1 MSKTTIRSVGPAGL
15 TLLALLLAASLAL
28 GAEATRESYVAQV
41 EPICKRN
48 AQANDRI
55 LKDVRGE
62 VKAGKLKVAAGH
74 FAAAA
79 KALTSTLA
87 QLKAV
92 PQPSADKAQLT
103 KWLSYIK
110 SEAETFERTA
120 AKLNAGDKAGAERL
134 SVVLTRTVNLANNQ
148 VLAFEFKDCHVDPS
162 QFT

>member
-1 MSKTTIRSVGPAGL
+1 MRKTTIRWVGPAGL
-15 TLLALLLAASLAL
+15 ALLALLLAASLAL
-28 GAEATRESYVAQV
+28 GAEVTRDSYVAQV

-55 LKDVRGE
+55 LKDVTVE
-62 VKAGKLKVAAGH
+62 VKAGKLKVAAGQ

-79 KALTSTLA
+79 KALKSTLT

-103 KWLSYIK
+103 KWLSFVK
-110 SEAETFERTA
+110 SESELFERTA
-120 AKLNAGDKAGAERL
+120 AKLNGGDKAGAEKL
-134 SVVLTRTVNLANNQ
+134 SVRLTQTVNLANRQ
-148 VLAFEFKDCHVDPS
+148 VIDFEFINCHVNPS

>member
-15 TLLALLLAASLAL
+15 AVLALLLATSLAL
-28 GAEATRESYVAQV
+28 GAEPTRESYTAQV

-48 AQANDRI
+48 AQANERI
-55 LKDVRGE
+55 LKDVKAE
-62 VKAGKLKVAAGH
+62 VKAGKLKVAAAQ

-79 KALTSTLA
+79 KALKKTLT
-87 QLKAV
+87 QLEAV

-110 SEAETFERTA
+110 GEAELFERTA
-120 AKLNAGDKAGAERL
+120 AKLNAGDKAGAEKL
-134 SVVLTRTVNLANNQ
+134 SVQLTHTVNLANSQ
-148 VLAFEFKDCHVDPS
+148 VLAFEFKYCHVDPS

>member
-1 MSKTTIRSVGPAGL
+1 MRKTTIRSVGPVGL
-15 TLLALLLAASLAL
+15 ALLALLLAASLAL
-28 GAEATRESYVAQV
+28 GAEVTRESYTARV

-55 LKDVRGE
+55 LKDVTVE
-62 VKAGKLKVAAGH
+62 VKAGKLKVAAGQ

-79 KALTSTLA
+79 NALKSTLT

-103 KWLSYIK
+103 KWLSFVK
-110 SEAETFERTA
+110 SEAELFERTA
-120 AKLNAGDKAGAERL
+120 AKLNGGDKAGAEKL
-134 SVVLTRTVNLANNQ
+134 SVRLTQTVNLANRQ
-148 VLAFEFKDCHVDPS
+148 VIDFEFINCHVNPS

>member
-1 MSKTTIRSVGPAGL
+1 MRKTTIRSVGPVGL
-15 TLLALLLAASLAL
+15 ILLALLLAASLAL
-28 GAEATRESYVAQV
+28 GAEPTRESYVAQV

-55 LKDVRGE
+55 LKDVTVE
-62 VKAGKLKVAAGH
+62 VKAGKLKVAAGQ

-79 KALTSTLA
+79 KALKSTLT

-92 PQPSADKAQLT
+92 PQPSADRARLT

-110 SEAETFERTA
+110 SEAELFERTA
-120 AKLNAGDKAGAERL
+120 AKLNAGDKIGAEKL
-134 SVVLTRTVNLANNQ
+134 SILLTHTVNLANNQ
-148 VLAFEFKDCHVDPS
+148 VLAFEFRYCRVDPS